1 MPEGGHRDYVRTAEA
16 LTRQSESLSS
26 TAETMKL
33 LFFLLANN
41 LHRRWGARKQE
52 TITTLLLD
60 IIQRCNGWSL
70 VARQQ
75 YSKLSPSL
83 QATLNNL
90 WEAAVEVSDYD
101 AMVSLHAAG
110 VDINTSVQ
118 DILCKYV
125 STHSR
130 PKTSTAWQYA
140 AITNDTRLMEFLVER
155 EAFVTKVDLEMVR
168 LASCLRTDLEPKVS
182 PKKSVEMLLSRYN
195 FVPEDEVHARR
206 LLEAVSSDETGN
218 ISGIVIG
225 FFRSKLAGPQS
236 ISQLLI
242 TAIKTKSNLV
252 WDLVTEYAAYVDST
266 NGLLETPL
274 TVAACGYDLALC
286 QRLVQLGACLE
297 PTMPRSAFNDSAA
310 TPLQCAAFFSD
321 AAMIRCLLDLGAKIN
336 FCHPLTHDPEPR
348 PICVH
353 GSRSQQFY
361 KRINGNGYLSCGR
374 TALQAALLGRKREN
388 IQLLL
393 SEGATQIGGELAIAC
408 RTGQHSCVRDLLYTV
423 PGFRSYAALP
433 VNDSVIQA
441 AVLNRDFQLASYM
454 FNCRQRV
461 IPGQLACAAVLV
473 ARRTLD
479 LHATRNL
486 LAAITKPPPEDD
498 FWLGTAMSLAAE
510 LGIPQI
516 ADMIMDFGLRPETSA
531 PASDWFYQEV
541 FSSMNSATF
550 NIDSVFYQW
559 VETFWKAET
568 MTLKTDDGPIPVIH
582 VASQIGK
589 CDYLD
594 ILVRHNFPASSVCGS
609 IAIASGRDV
618 CDFLRRLSDLGVAMT
633 TVMLA
638 IAIEKKAFDVVEWLV
653 HQDIDYEEKPDDL
666 EDYTPLEFDDSDHSP
681 LQAAVRG
688 GHREIM
694 ERLLYLG
701 ANVNDEPCWDLGATA
716 LQVAAMEGYAGI
728 LRRLLEL
735 KADPNAPGAV
745 SWGRTAL
752 EGAAEHGRLEAVQ
765 ILLSSGAETL
775 GSGRRQYIRAIAYA
789 RLYGHHAVAEL
800 LESHR
805 ELEAA
810 DQKILNEKDLLHEYQ
825 RPEKIAERQRVSSES
840 DNGVEG
846 SIEAVSLDPGT
857 KFCEDGHWIQEE
869 PGPLTGGLGADD
881 VVSEAQSMPLNE
893 QVRHEI
899 VDQQAPTGEACSGF
913 QSDEFNLLLRDQT
926 MQEPVNNGSLGNEFQ
941 VPVGDTVSTFEGNQL
956 DIFTS
961 LMCDQ
966 MMQNFGDDESLELEL
981 ANEVPEEAFDWTGM
995 ETVESWGSLFP
1006 GL

>member
-1 MPEGGHRDYVRTAEA
+1 
-16 LTRQSESLSS
+16 
-26 TAETMKL
+26 
-33 LFFLLANN
+33 
-41 LHRRWGARKQE
+41 
-52 TITTLLLD
+52 
-60 IIQRCNGWSL
+60 
-70 VARQQ
+70 
-75 YSKLSPSL
+75 
-83 QATLNNL
+83 
-90 WEAAVEVSDYD
+90 
-101 AMVSLHAAG
+101 
-110 VDINTSVQ
+110 
-118 DILCKYV
+118 
-125 STHSR
+125 
-130 PKTSTAWQYA
+130 
-140 AITNDTRLMEFLVER
+140 
-155 EAFVTKVDLEMVR
+155 
-168 LASCLRTDLEPKVS
+168 
-182 PKKSVEMLLSRYN
+182 MLLSRYN

-206 LLEAVSSDETGN
+206 LLEAVSSDETEN

-252 WDLVTEYAAYVDST
+252 WDLITEYAAYVDST

-393 SEGATQIGGELAIAC
+393 SEGATQIGGELDIAC

-433 VNDSVIQA
+433 VNDSVIHA

-531 PASDWFYQEV
+531 PA
-541 FSSMNSATF
+541 
-550 NIDSVFYQW
+550 I
-559 VETFWKAET
+559 
-568 MTLKTDDGPIPVIH
+568 IH

-618 CDFLRRLSDLGVAMT
+618 CDFLRRLGDLGVAMT

-716 LQVAAMEGYAGI
+716 LQVAAMEGYAVI

-745 SWGRTAL
+745 FWGRTAL

-805 ELEAA
+805 ELEEA
-810 DQKILNEKDLLHEYQ
+810 DQKILNEKDLLHENQ

-840 DNGVEG
+840 GNGVEG

-869 PGPLTGGLGADD
+869 PGPLTGGLEPMMLSRKPRGCHLMSKSDTRLSINKRLPEKPAQ
-881 VVSEAQSMPLNE
+881 VSKATS
-893 QVRHEI
+893 
-899 VDQQAPTGEACSGF
+899 
-913 QSDEFNLLLRDQT
+913 
-926 MQEPVNNGSLGNEFQ
+926 
-941 VPVGDTVSTFEGNQL
+941 STYCYAIRRCRN
-956 DIFTS
+956 
-961 LMCDQ
+961 
-966 MMQNFGDDESLELEL
+966 
-981 ANEVPEEAFDWTGM
+981 P
-995 ETVESWGSLFP
+995 
-1006 GL
+1006 